1 MPSKFPGVDP
11 FIEGQRWKGFHS
23 GFINA
28 MWDRLVAELRPRYI
42 VDVEE
47 SVYVAHD
54 DDLVAV
60 RLPDVSISDGDS
72 DSVRTTSTAVVS
84 SSVTVTLPVT
94 HRIRQLHLK
103 LIRTED
109 RELVTVIEL
118 LSPWN
123 KTGKG
128 REQYLEKREEF
139 LSTSVNLVELDL
151 LRGGQRLPVREK
163 LPQADYY
170 AFVCRSSHRFK
181 AEVFYWTLKQPL
193 PKIPIPLSPDEDECI
208 LDLQALFTT
217 TFDRAGYDYSLNYN
231 EDVVPSFGE
240 AESLWADELLHPR
253 A

>member
-1 MPSKFPGVDP
+1 MPSKFPGMDP

-23 GFINA
+23 GYINA

-60 RLPDVSISDGDS
+60 WLPDVSISDGDS
-72 DSVRTTSTAVVS
+72 DSSKAASTAVAS
-84 SSVTVTLPVT
+84 PSVTVTLPVPQ
-94 HRIRQLHLK
+94 RIRQLHLK

-139 LSTSVNLVELDL
+139 LSTPVSLVELDL
-151 LRGGQRLPVREK
+151 LRGGERLPVRGK
-163 LPQADYY
+163 LPEADYY
-170 AFVCRSSHRFK
+170 AFVCRRSHRFT
-181 AEVFYWTLKQPL
+181 AEVFYWTLKQSL
-193 PKIPIPLSPDEDECI
+193 PKIPIPLTPGEDECV
-208 LDLQALFTT
+208 LDLQALFAM

-231 EDVVPSFGE
+231 EEAVPSFDE
-240 AESLWADELLHPR
+240 AERAWSDELLGR
-253 A
+253 RV